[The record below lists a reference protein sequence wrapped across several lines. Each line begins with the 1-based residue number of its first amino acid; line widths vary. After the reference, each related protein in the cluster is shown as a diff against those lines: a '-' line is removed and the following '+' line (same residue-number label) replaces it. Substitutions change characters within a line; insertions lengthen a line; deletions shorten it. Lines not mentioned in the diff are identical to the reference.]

1 LSGPSGGPS
10 VPGMPRTLPRTLTL
24 LVATAP
30 AGLLATPTATAATY
44 FPGAAGAGDPYFP
57 QQGNGGYDVRHYAV
71 HLSYA
76 PATRRLVGDVTITA
90 LATQALSRFDLD
102 LRGLAVRSV
111 TVNGATAAHAHHGQ
125 ELVVTP
131 AHGLPAGTTF
141 AVRVRYAGVPQVVT
155 DPDGSIEGWVPTKDG
170 AFVVGEPQG
179 TPAWLPCND
188 TPTDKAT
195 YDFHVTVPKGL
206 TAIANG
212 DLVGQATAHGRTTW
226 HWRERQ
232 PMATYLATVTS
243 GVFDVRTGRT
253 RGGVPYLLAAD
264 PKLASPAKHAL
275 AKTPAIVDYFSSVY
289 GPYPFSS
296 AGGVVDDAPDVGYSL
311 ENQTKP
317 QYAYAPDELT
327 VAHELA
333 HQWFGDDVTL
343 ARWRGIWLN
352 EGFAE
357 FSSWLWSEHTGQ
369 TSAQQ
374 FFQRW
379 YAKPAT
385 SWVWTPPPG
394 NPGDAADIFAGSVY
408 ERGAMT
414 LQALRVKL
422 GDRTFFRLLRHW
434 LAAHRYGNGTVRQFI
449 ALAERESG
457 RDLGHFF
464 DVWLFRPAKP
474 TSW

>member
-1 LSGPSGGPS
+1 MSRPPLH
-10 VPGMPRTLPRTLTL
+10 PRTLAALAA
-24 LVATAP
+24 ATALVTP
-30 AGLLATPTATAATY
+30 ATLVTAPGAAAAGAY
-44 FPGAAGAGDPYFP
+44 VPGAAGAGDPYFP
-57 QQGNGGYDVRHYAV
+57 LQGNGGYDVGHYGV
-71 HLSYA
+71 RLQFT
-76 PATRRLVGDVTITA
+76 PATQRLVGDVTITA
-90 LATQALSRFDLD
+90 TATQDLSRFDLD
-102 LRGLAVRSV
+102 LRDLTVGSV
-111 TVNGATAAHAHHGQ
+111 SVDGAPAAYAHHGQ

-131 AHGLPAGTTF
+131 AHGLPAGSAFT
-141 AVRVRYAGVPQVVT
+141 VRVRYAGVPQAVT
-155 DPDGSIEGWVPTKDG
+155 DPDGSIEGWVATPDG

-195 YDFHVTVPKGL
+195 YDFRATVPKGV

-212 DLVGQATAHGRTTW
+212 DLVGRSSAAGRTTW
-226 HWRERQ
+226 HWREAQ
-232 PMATYLATVTS
+232 PMSTYLATVTS

-253 RGGVPYLLAAD
+253 RSGIPYFLASD
-264 PKLASPAKHAL
+264 PKLTSPAKHAL
-275 AKTPAIVDYFSSVY
+275 SKTPAIVDFFSSVY
-289 GPYPFSS
+289 GPYPYGST
-296 AGGVVDDAPDVGYSL
+296 GGVVDDAPDVGYSL

-343 ARWRGIWLN
+343 NRWRNIWLN

-357 FSSWLWSEHTGQ
+357 FSMWLWSEHTGQ

-379 YAKPAT
+379 YAKPAK

-414 LQALRVKL
+414 LQALRRKI
-422 GDRTFFRLLRHW
+422 GDPTFFRLMRHW
-434 LAAHRYGNGTVRQFI
+434 LAAHRYGNGSVRQFI
-449 ALAERESG
+449 AMAERESG

-464 DVWLFRPAKP
+464 DVWLFRDAKP